1 MQDAEETIDHPT
13 LNRTIPHGEM
23 PQCKACGECFS
34 NWDRILEELQ
44 KKTNE
49 TVGKAT
55 KVKVKLK
62 LKPINAG
69 HFLAKVFYQFTIKK
83 FMCLG
88 SRCSR
93 SLYHQVQTT
102 GQGIR
107 RDQGNFEKC
116 INHTR

>member
-44 KKTNE
+44 EKTNE

-55 KVKVKLK
+55 KVKVKQK
-62 LKPINAG
+62 HKPIHAT
-69 HFLAKVFYQFTIKK
+69 HFSGQCILPLNYKQC
-83 FMCLG
+83 MCLG
-88 SRCSR
+88 PRCSR
-93 SLYHQVQTT
+93 SLHHQIQTT
-102 GQGIR
+102 GQGIGR
-107 RDQGNFEKC
+107 NQGNFEKC

>member
-44 KKTNE
+44 EKTNE

-62 LKPINAG
+62 FKPIHASNFSI
-69 HFLAKVFYQFTIKK
+69 FLAKVFYQFTINTV
-83 FMCLG
+83 C
-88 SRCSR
+88 
-93 SLYHQVQTT
+93 V
-102 GQGIR
+102 
-107 RDQGNFEKC
+107 
-116 INHTR
+116 

>member
-44 KKTNE
+44 EKTNE

-62 LKPINAG
+62 LNPIQRYFFG
-69 HFLAKVFYQFTIKK
+69 QGLLPVHYKQC
-83 FMCLG
+83 MSLG

-93 SLYHQVQTT
+93 SLYHQIQTI

>member
-44 KKTNE
+44 EKTNE

-55 KVKVKLK
+55 KVKVKQKHIHGKNLS
-62 LKPINAG
+62 NQA
-69 HFLAKVFYQFTIKK
+69 IKMSQMSK
-83 FMCLG
+83 
-88 SRCSR
+88 
-93 SLYHQVQTT
+93 
-102 GQGIR
+102 
-107 RDQGNFEKC
+107 
-116 INHTR
+116 